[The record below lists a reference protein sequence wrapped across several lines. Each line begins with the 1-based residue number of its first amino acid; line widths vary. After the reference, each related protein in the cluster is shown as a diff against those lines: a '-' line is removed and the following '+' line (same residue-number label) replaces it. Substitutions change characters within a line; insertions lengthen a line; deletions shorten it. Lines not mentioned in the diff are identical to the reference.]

1 MSPRIIYES
10 SMSDQP
16 EVKPPKSGGIRKK
29 YDTSGNKS
37 TSSSKS
43 FPYAKHNI
51 AQNTQSQVTYFRK
64 TYKDVSP
71 DSQVLVDQIIDPEVQ
86 MSVSRVPSYG
96 MSSTYTAHNILQC
109 SYDANGRSC
118 VAVNPNLQ
126 NAIYATAGS
135 TFDNNLS
142 PQANGDNPYTQQQ
155 LIITPTGDYIPLYA
169 PIYFPGGHVLLP
181 FPHSTYP
188 GRMFYA
194 IGPQG
199 GVGNSTASVVFN
211 FDNLNTAGLLS
222 VTLIRYNSSFAPINS
237 AQGFNTATGSVTI
250 PLFPVSANGTEY
262 IAFEILAETNVPY
275 GGQFNMLFYDN
286 SGNLGYTLGNQAQH
300 CLSYKVTGADDIAD
314 SAQRFMISAQS
325 VKLTYQG
332 SSQYNGGQLAIARL
346 PARSVI
352 GTKQGGSSNDNW
364 YGYLANLSR
373 NSYNGPVAEGG
384 YCFYLGE
391 DERSYFYRDITDY
404 QFSLPYMAAEWTSEF
419 TPRQPVRIMVTSI
432 VQFTTNSNIY
442 DQKPSPYLGEEWCKL
457 LHLLSC
463 INAAY
468 DNPGHREKLRSALK
482 KVGGKVMEALKNPKT
497 YTTLAQIAAM
507 LL

>member
-1 MSPRIIYES
+1 
-10 SMSDQP
+10 MSDQP
-16 EVKPPKSGGIRKK
+16 EVKAPKSGGIRKK
-29 YDTSGNKS
+29 YDTSSNKS

-51 AQNTQSQVTYFRK
+51 AQNSQSQVTYFRK
-64 TYKDVSP
+64 SYKDVSP
-71 DSQVLVDQIIDPEVQ
+71 DTQMIVDQIIDPEVQ
-86 MSVSRVPSYG
+86 MSVSRIPTYG

-109 SYDANGRSC
+109 AYDANGRSC

-126 NAIYATAGS
+126 NAIYATAGD
-135 TFDNNLS
+135 TYVDNLS
-142 PQANGDNPYTQQQ
+142 PQGTGDNPYTQQSIV
-155 LIITPTGDYIPLYA
+155 LTDIDIIPVYA
-169 PIYFPGGHVLLP
+169 PIYFNGGHVLLP
-181 FPHSTYP
+181 FPRANAP
-188 GRMFYA
+188 GKMFYSV
-194 IGPQG
+194 GPTG

-211 FDNLNTAGLLS
+211 FDNLNTANLLQ
-222 VTLIRYNSSFAPINS
+222 IAIFRYNSSFALINT
-237 AQGFNTATGSVTI
+237 AVAFNTATGSVTI

-262 IAFEILAETNVPY
+262 IAFDIYLAGNIPY
-275 GGQFNMLFYDN
+275 SGQFNMLLYDN
-286 SGNLGYTLGNQAQH
+286 SGNLSFTLGNQAQH
-300 CLSYKVTGADDIAD
+300 CLAYKITGSDDIAD
-314 SAQRFMISAQS
+314 SAQRFMVSAQS

-346 PARSVI
+346 PARTVI
-352 GTKQGGSSNDNW
+352 GSKQGGSSSDNW

-391 DERSYFYRDITDY
+391 DERSYFYRDINDY
-404 QFSLPYMAAEWTSEF
+404 QFTLPYMAAEWTSEF

-463 INAAY
+463 INASY